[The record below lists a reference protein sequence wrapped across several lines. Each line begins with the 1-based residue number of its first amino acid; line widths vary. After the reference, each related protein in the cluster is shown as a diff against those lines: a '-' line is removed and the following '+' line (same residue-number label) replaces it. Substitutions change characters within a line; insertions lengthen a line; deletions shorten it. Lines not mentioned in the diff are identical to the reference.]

1 MMPAPDH
8 SADARVR
15 VAAEPYA
22 REETIG
28 ACPVSESV
36 PADARPSLPDSWD
49 EALTW
54 NDGQGPNAAMLAT
67 AQAQSLS
74 PREVMDCIR
83 RAAFHWYDSGLE
95 SRYGLAELMC
105 VGLDAVLQGWMRIAA
120 HRNPKGMCY
129 RIAWRMFRRLWR
141 EEFPDGFENWDGEIV
156 DENGEVVCMDIGDAY
171 GASGSEFAQP
181 GSPDPVSAYIAAE
194 RERAEMEWWDGLLD
208 KLPAA
213 MASLAPTERR
223 IVELYYG
230 TDGGEGL
237 SGPQIATILR
247 LPVKTVYN
255 RLNGAVDKL
264 RQTLE
269 LAEEPGVRPEPER
282 MAA

>member
-1 MMPAPDH
+1 MTAPPAD
-8 SADARVR
+8 
-15 VAAEPYA
+15 PYE
-22 REETIG
+22 REETLG
-28 ACPVSESV
+28 PRPLSESL
-36 PADARPSLPDSWD
+36 AGDARPELPDTWD
-49 EALTW
+49 AALTW
-54 NDGQGPNAAMLAT
+54 DDDPRGPNDKMLAT
-67 AQAQSLS
+67 AMAQSLS
-74 PREVMDCIR
+74 PRQVMECIR

-156 DENGEVVCMDIGDAY
+156 DENGEVVRADIGDAY
-171 GASGSEFAQP
+171 GASGSTFAQP
-181 GSPDPVSAYIAAE
+181 GSPDPASAYIAAE
-194 RERAEMEWWDGLLD
+194 RERAEREWWDGLLD
-208 KLPAA
+208 KLPTA
-213 MASLAPTERR
+213 MASLEPAERR

-237 SGPQIATILR
+237 SGPQIATVLR
-247 LPVKTVYN
+247 MPVKTIYN

-264 RQTLE
+264 RQALE
-269 LAEEPGVRPEPER
+269 LADEGPGVRREPER